1 MKMDFAETLKKA
13 REENGLTQEKLASML
28 FVNRSSVANWEAG
41 RRIQTNIL
49 LMDLRPKSI

>member
-1 MKMDFAETLKKA
+1 MDFAETLKKA